1 MSSLSWAAIVKKP
14 VTKEIPII
22 EDSDTSPMNV
32 IVPEPP
38 VVTRL
43 ATVKEPVKELPEQ
56 QLANIEKRRQDVLKE
71 IRHKEDKFY
80 NSYAYTKYMKD
91 INDLK
96 DEKIAL
102 DEKERLL
109 VLMNGK
115 YTKQI
120 QDLIN
125 RVQKYIE
132 PILLYSKMTYYT
144 LFPKETTTFIVN
156 NKLTII
162 IIEELYT
169 DTGNVNKVHIDF
181 LVESEELANIIDTVL
196 ANILKGFVKDATNSV
211 IV

>member
-1 MSSLSWAAIVKKP
+1 
-14 VTKEIPII
+14 
-22 EDSDTSPMNV
+22 MNV

-38 VVTRL
+38 VVTPVVIRL
-43 ATVKEPVKELPEQ
+43 AIVKEPVKELPEQ
-56 QLANIEKRRQDVLKE
+56 QLANIDKRRQDVLKE

-96 DEKIAL
+96 AERLAL

-109 VLMNGK
+109 ILINGK
-115 YTKQI
+115 YNKHI

-132 PILLYSKMTYYT
+132 PIPLYSKMSYYT
-144 LFPKETTTFIVN
+144 VFPKETDTFILN
-156 NKLTII
+156 NKMSII
-162 IIEELYT
+162 INEELYT
-169 DTGNVNKVHIDF
+169 DTGTVNKVHIDF

-196 ANILKGFVKDATNSV
+196 ANILKGFVKDPTNSV